1 MLLSGA
7 TAIWYFDDPFISE
20 QKSSY
25 SSKRILALL
34 SSYPL
39 VYIHAQMEWLSLQAY
54 VLVRLVNFHKKMS
67 IQPLRWGAVK
77 TYGFALNRKTRIA
90 AFQVLVR
97 EYNPQLTTIQ
107 HLPEAQLGETVFS
120 KDCLKDMQSVH
131 SLSDS

>member
-20 QKSSY
+20 QKSNY

-39 VYIHAQMEWLSLQAY
+39 VYIHVQMEWLSLQAY

-67 IQPLRWGAVK
+67 IQPLR
-77 TYGFALNRKTRIA
+77 
-90 AFQVLVR
+90 
-97 EYNPQLTTIQ
+97 
-107 HLPEAQLGETVFS
+107 
-120 KDCLKDMQSVH
+120 
-131 SLSDS
+131 